1 MTSVALGLAAVAMV
15 AVATLTEPQAQ
26 PQSRAAGGAQTRAK
40 PAPADRAVPFRVGE
54 TLDFDVAWSS
64 FLTAGT
70 ATLSVRGTRTVGT
83 STAYHL
89 HADGRAV
96 GIVARLY
103 HVYYRAE
110 SLLDTRTRLPHEASL
125 YREEGRRRRTNTT
138 KFDRGARRVFFEA
151 SGDGSQ
157 RVDLPMPADAH
168 DPLSALFAIRTLPMR
183 AKATTVLTVASNE
196 KLYRVRVTVHGR
208 ETITTP
214 LGARAAWRLSPAI
227 EQTDV
232 EGGEPR
238 RIALWVSDDAQ
249 RLPLRMEADMPVGT
263 FNLVLR
269 QTGNAGGVD

>member
-1 MTSVALGLAAVAMV
+1 MTRIALGLAALGLVAFAA
-15 AVATLTEPQAQ
+15 AVAEPQPRPA
-26 PQSRAAGGAQTRAK
+26 SGAQSRAK

-54 TLDFDVAWSS
+54 TLEYDVSWSS

-70 ATLSVRGTRTVGT
+70 ATLSVRGTRTTGK

-96 GIVARLY
+96 GLVARLY

-110 SLLDTRTRLPHEASL
+110 SWLDTRTRLPHEALL
-125 YREEGRRRRTNTT
+125 YREEGRRKRTNTT
-138 KFDRGARRVFFEA
+138 RFDRAARRVFFEA
-151 SGDGSQ
+151 SGNGSE
-157 RVDLPMPADAH
+157 RIDLPIPPDAH
-168 DPLSALFAIRTLPMR
+168 DPLSALFAIRMLPMR
-183 AKATTVLTVASNE
+183 AKATTILAVASNE

-208 ETITTP
+208 ETISTP
-214 LGARAAWRLSPAI
+214 LGPRAAWRLSPAI
-227 EQTDV
+227 EQTDT

-269 QTGNAGGVD
+269 QAGEARGVD